1 MASGVQ
7 SITQGIVDSTST
19 PATARVPANFRVT
32 ASGQPIGVVG
42 DVITFNGL
50 PTASGSW
57 VVGSM
62 RVTIQGLPAINESA
76 QGISVLSNG
85 SPGGPIRVQTSDPR
99 VKAG

>member
-57 VVGSM
+57 IMGSL
-62 RVTIQGLPAINESA
+62 RATINGLPVINQTA
-76 QGISVLSNG
+76 QGISVLAVG
-85 SPGGPIRVQTSDPR
+85 SPGGPILVQTTDQR
-99 VKAG
+99 VKVS